1 MGFITS
7 NMIDLNGPLTQI
19 FTGLLLAIT
28 GCVILIQSPDLDR
41 LAFLLFLLAGILV
54 ALAMITLVR
63 D

>member
-1 MGFITS
+1 MGFVTS
-7 NMIDLNGPLTQI
+7 NMIDLNSPLTQI

-41 LAFLLFLLAGILV
+41 IAFVLYLVAGILV
-54 ALAMITLVR
+54 ALAIMTLFR